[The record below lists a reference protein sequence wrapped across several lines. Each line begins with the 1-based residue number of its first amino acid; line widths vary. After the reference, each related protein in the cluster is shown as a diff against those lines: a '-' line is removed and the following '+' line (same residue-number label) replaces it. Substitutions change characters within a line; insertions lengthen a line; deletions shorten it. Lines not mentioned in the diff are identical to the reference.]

1 MRKGAGTRNEFFN
14 GQHRLEHW
22 YRNNSV
28 YFLTVRC
35 SNKFPALASEQAKQ
49 IFWRQ
54 ITQYVAEHHFDV
66 FVCTL
71 MSNHYHAVGYLSD
84 GSNLAPLLQKIHGSA
99 AKLVNDVSPQRLVP
113 FWSEYFDGCL
123 RDEKQ
128 YWRAYRY
135 TLLQS
140 VRHGICRDW
149 HEYKHT
155 RVYISLED
163 GLKIATT
170 KRVFLPMVPYKRY
183 ESPPRPSHGD

>member
-1 MRKGAGTRNEFFN
+1 MRKGAATPHEFFH

-22 YRNNSV
+22 YGDNSL
-28 YFLTVRC
+28 YFLTIRC
-35 SNKFPALASEQAKQ
+35 SDQFPAFASEPAKE

-54 ITQYVAEHHFDV
+54 FTKYFTDHHFDV

-71 MSNHYHAVGYLSD
+71 MTNHYHAVGYFSD
-84 GSNLAPLLQKIHGSA
+84 GNHLAPMLQKIHGSVS
-99 AKLVNDVSPQRLVP
+99 KLVNDLLPQRRVP

-128 YWRAYRY
+128 YRRAYRY
-135 TLLQS
+135 TQLQS

-149 HEYKHT
+149 REYKHT
-155 RVYISLED
+155 RVYVDLKD

-170 KRVFLPMVPYKRY
+170 KRAFLPMVPYKRS
-183 ESPPRPSHGD
+183 EPNRPSHGD